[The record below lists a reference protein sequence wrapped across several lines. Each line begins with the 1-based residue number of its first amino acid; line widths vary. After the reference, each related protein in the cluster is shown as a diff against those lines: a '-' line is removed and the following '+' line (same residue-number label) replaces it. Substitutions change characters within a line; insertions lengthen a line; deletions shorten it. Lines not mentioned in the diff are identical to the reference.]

1 MIVIHSGV
9 DFSCTNM
16 FQFDIELRPQADG
29 SIKKNE
35 VIRNIKKLFNFDC
48 NNYVTL
54 VAGEKY
60 TVIAVRGK
68 EQKAYDCEMF
78 ADRLRIVKELDIN
91 INPDYVAIANKRLGK
106 VQGSLF

>member
-16 FQFDIELRPQADG
+16 FQFDIELRPQPDG
-29 SIKKNE
+29 TIKKIE
-35 VIRNIKKLFNFDC
+35 VIRNIKKLFNFEC

-54 VAGEKY
+54 VVGEKY

-91 INPDYVAIANKRLGK
+91 INDTLKKLKNGRN
-106 VQGSLF
+106 SR